1 VIAVVAA
8 IAVLGARAL
17 PVVGAPVIA
26 IVVGML
32 ARSAAQ
38 RFGVQVQPVA
48 GLASRYLLQVAIV
61 LFGTGLSVAAVLR
74 AGLSSLPVMLGTL
87 ASCAAMAA
95 LAGRLM
101 GVRGEMRILIAS
113 GTGICGASA
122 IGAVAPVIAASET
135 SVAYA
140 MSTIVVFNLAA
151 VALFPLVGHLLGLSQ
166 QAFGLWAGTAV
177 NDTSSVTAA
186 GYAYGHAAGDYAIVV
201 KLTRTLM
208 IIPLVLGLAA
218 RRRDSAAPATSWV
231 QWLRRLVPP
240 FLPLFLLAAA
250 AQSIG
255 LVPQATH
262 PALSLAATYAVAGA
276 MAGIGASIQL
286 DELRRVGLR
295 PLLLGAVLSMTVA
308 VTGLALQYL
317 I

>member
-1 VIAVVAA
+1 
-8 IAVLGARAL
+8 
-17 PVVGAPVIA
+17 
-26 IVVGML
+26 
-32 ARSAAQ
+32 
-38 RFGVQVQPVA
+38 
-48 GLASRYLLQVAIV
+48 
-61 LFGTGLSVAAVLR
+61 
-74 AGLSSLPVMLGTL
+74 
-87 ASCAAMAA
+87 
-95 LAGRLM
+95 
-101 GVRGEMRILIAS
+101 MRILIAS